1 VVDAGAALR
10 ALGYPGKAARTTIS
24 PSPWRLA
31 ARPVAAPPPARAL
44 APRPGLLR
52 ALVALAREDTV
63 AAGALLA
70 GLLPAQGAILGA
82 DISYDLT
89 VRGFGTF
96 AVTVREGS
104 ARVQRIGRRRPR
116 REAAFHLASDPLVL
130 AELLAGEQ
138 RRIRRFGRSAVKVN
152 GRRKRV
158 RALAPLAA
166 AELTLAELVR
176 AGARLEPSLV
186 YRALPFAVAPEWTR
200 GHVFT
205 VAQEI
210 VEFGPR
216 AWYVTAR
223 DGVPLDVVEHVSG
236 AAADATV
243 TMTRAAFERLLRGEP
258 AAAGDLPTVRGNR
271 TAVATLKRWTEL
283 AAAAE

>member
-1 VVDAGAALR
+1 M
-10 ALGYPGKAARTTIS
+10 
-24 PSPWRLA
+24 
-31 ARPVAAPPPARAL
+31 
-44 APRPGLLR
+44 
-52 ALVALAREDTV
+52 
-63 AAGALLA
+63 
-70 GLLPAQGAILGA
+70 
-82 DISYDLT
+82 
-89 VRGFGTF
+89 
-96 AVTVREGS
+96 
-104 ARVQRIGRRRPR
+104 QRIARRRPR
-116 REAAFHLASDPLVL
+116 SEAAFHLAGDPLVL

-138 RRIRRFGRSAVKVN
+138 RRIRRFGRAGVKVN

-158 RALAPLAA
+158 RALVGAA
-166 AELTLAELVR
+166 AAPSSRSPTRSGR
-176 AGARLEPSLV
+176 ARGWSRALV

-223 DGVPLDVVEHVSG
+223 DGVPLDVVEHVAG

-258 AAAGDLPTVRGNR
+258 AAEGELPVVRGNR
-271 TAVATLKRWTEL
+271 DAVATLKRWTEL
-283 AAAAE
+283 AAGAD